1 MNSRV
6 KEKNKIKKQL
16 YELLK
21 KKEKILKL
29 IKHHN
34 FLSKEEPYMDIDYYD
49 LQYQSTTDIS
59 QLIHPIV
66 IDKYYEPELI
76 ASAFDKNYE
85 RYQINGDKNK
95 ELSFNE
101 YLNIVRA
108 NVQELIDKKEILG
121 ERKVH

>member
-49 LQYQSTTDIS
+49 LQYQGISDTTRSILLLLIS
-59 QLIHPIV
+59 IM
-66 IDKYYEPELI
+66 
-76 ASAFDKNYE
+76 N
-85 RYQINGDKNK
+85 
-95 ELSFNE
+95 
-101 YLNIVRA
+101 LN
-108 NVQELIDKKEILG
+108 
-121 ERKVH
+121 